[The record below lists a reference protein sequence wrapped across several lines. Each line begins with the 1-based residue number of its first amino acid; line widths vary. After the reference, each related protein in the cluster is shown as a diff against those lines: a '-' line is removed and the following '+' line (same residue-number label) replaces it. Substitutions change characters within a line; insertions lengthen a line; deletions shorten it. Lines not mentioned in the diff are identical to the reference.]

1 MRKTLRLRFWL
12 ETGLAIVTSILL
24 VITLVWHDWIEII
37 FNIDPDQR
45 SGLLEWSMVGALL
58 IVTITLFLLAGYEL
72 RRTRAAIS

>member
-12 ETGLAIVTSILL
+12 ETGLAIVTSILF

-58 IVTITLFLLAGYEL
+58 IVTIILFLFARYEL

>member
-12 ETGLAIVTSILL
+12 ETGLALVTGILL

-37 FNIDPDQR
+37 FNIDSDQR

-58 IVTITLFLLAGYEL
+58 VVTIILFILARYEL

>member
-12 ETGLAIVTSILL
+12 ETGLAIVTGILL

-45 SGLLEWSMVGALL
+45 SGLLEWSIVGALL
-58 IVTITLFLLAGYEL
+58 VVTIILFILASYEL